1 MRITD
6 VRATLLSAVV
16 PEEKRWRTDLGV
28 AVKMDN
34 CIVEVETDEGITGIG
49 AGQGNP
55 EVVKAV
61 VETQLRPQ
69 LLGRDPCLI
78 EGHWERMYSGSRG
91 EPALARGYPQPGSSR
106 RGDTLCAIA
115 GVDIALWDILG
126 KSLGQPIYRL
136 LSAARTSV
144 RAYASGGWAPGEHA
158 GDEMAGYAAKGFTA
172 VKMRAE
178 GRDGFSLDKAATRV
192 AAARRALGKDV
203 EIMVD
208 AHGSLDVST
217 AKRLARILEE
227 QGVAWF
233 EEPVSYDNHA
243 GQAEVRASTTVP
255 ISSGESES
263 TRFDVLDLLR
273 MNAVDILQPDI
284 AIAGGF
290 TECRRISA
298 LAHAHGVR
306 LAPHV
311 WSSGVIV
318 AASIHLAMHAPAC
331 HIFEVSQSA
340 SPLIWELFEEPFEIE
355 DGYVRAVDRPGLGF
369 TLREGLDDRF
379 PFVPG
384 PAYVY

>member
-1 MRITD
+1 MKITD

-49 AGQGNP
+49 AGQGNA

-69 LLGRDPCLI
+69 LLGRDPGLI

-91 EPALARGYPQPGSSR
+91 KPALERGYPQPASSR

-136 LSAARTSV
+136 LGAARTSV
-144 RAYASGGWAPGEHA
+144 RAYASGGWAPGEQA
-158 GDEMAGYAAKGFTA
+158 GEEMAGYAARGFSA

-178 GRDGFSLDKAATRV
+178 GRDGFSLAKAATRV
-192 AAARRALGKDV
+192 AAARRALGEDV

-217 AKRLARILEE
+217 AKRLARMLEE

-290 TECRRISA
+290 TECRRIAA

-355 DGYVRAVDRPGLGF
+355 DGCVRAVDRPGLGF
-369 TLREGLDDRF
+369 TLRQDLADRF

>member
-1 MRITD
+1 MKITD
-6 VRATLLSAVV
+6 VRATLLSSVV
-16 PEEKRWRTDLGV
+16 PPERRWRTDLGV

-34 CIVEVETDEGITGIG
+34 CIIEVDTDEGITGIG

-55 EVVKAV
+55 EVVRAV
-61 VETQLRPQ
+61 VLSQLRPQ
-69 LLGRDPCLI
+69 LIGRDPTMV
-78 EGHWERMYSGSRG
+78 EGLWESMYSGSRG
-91 EPALARGYPQPGSSR
+91 EPAIERGYPQPGSSR

-126 KSLGQPIYRL
+126 KSLGQPVHRL
-136 LSAARTSV
+136 LGATRTSV
-144 RAYASGGWAPGEHA
+144 RAYASGGWAPGELA
-158 GDEMAGYAAKGFTA
+158 GEEMAGYAARGFSA

-178 GRDGFSLDKAATRV
+178 GRDGFSIGKTETRV
-192 AAARRALGKDV
+192 ASARRALGPDI
-203 EIMVD
+203 ELMVD

-217 AKRLARILEE
+217 AKRLAAVLEE
-227 QGVAWF
+227 HDVAWF

-273 MNAVDILQPDI
+273 LNAVDIIQPDI

-290 TECRRISA
+290 TECRRIA
-298 LAHAHGVR
+298 TLAHAHGVR

-311 WSSGVIV
+311 WSSGVIF

-331 HIFEVSQSA
+331 HIFEVSQSS
-340 SPLIWELFEEPFEIE
+340 SPLIWELFEEPLEVE
-355 DGYVRAVDRPGLGF
+355 GGRVRAVERPGLGF
-369 TLREGLDDRF
+369 TLRDGLAERH

>member
-1 MRITD
+1 MKITD
-6 VRATLLSAVV
+6 VRATLLSSVV

-28 AVKMDN
+28 AVKLDN
-34 CIVEVETDEGITGIG
+34 CIVEIDTDEGVTGFG

-55 EVVKAV
+55 EVVKAI

-69 LLGRDPCLI
+69 LLGQDPTLI

-91 EPALARGYPQPGSSR
+91 QPSLDRGYSQPGPSR
-106 RGDTLCAIA
+106 RGDTLCGMA

-126 KSLGQPIYRL
+126 KSLGQPVYRL
-136 LSAARTSV
+136 LGASRTSV
-144 RAYASGGWAPGEHA
+144 RGYASGGWAPGEEA
-158 GDEMAGYAAKGFTA
+158 GDEMAGYAAKGFSA

-178 GRDGFSLDKAATRV
+178 GRDGFSLAKTRTRV
-192 AAARRALGKDV
+192 SAARRAVGPDV
-203 EIMVD
+203 DIMVD

-217 AKRLARILEE
+217 AKRLARVLEE
-227 QGVAWF
+227 FDVAWF
-233 EEPVSYDNHA
+233 EEPVSYDNHV

-273 MNAVDILQPDI
+273 LNAVDVLQPDV
-284 AIAGGF
+284 AIGGGI
-290 TECRRISA
+290 TESRRIA
-298 LAHAHGVR
+298 TLAHAHGVKV
-306 LAPHV
+306 APHV

-318 AASIHLAMHAPAC
+318 AASIHLAMHMPAC

-340 SPLIWELFEEPFEIE
+340 SPLIWDLFEEPFDIR
-355 DGYVRAVDRPGLGF
+355 DGRVYAVDRPGLGF
-369 TLREGLDDRF
+369 TLRKDLAERY

>member
-1 MRITD
+1 MKITD

-16 PEEKRWRTDLGV
+16 PEERRWRTDLGV

-49 AGQGNP
+49 AGQGNA

-69 LLGRDPCLI
+69 LLGRDPGLI

-91 EPALARGYPQPGSSR
+91 EPALERGYPQPASAR

-136 LSAARTSV
+136 LGAARTSV
-144 RAYASGGWAPGEHA
+144 RAYASGGWAPGQQA
-158 GDEMAGYAAKGFTA
+158 GEEMAGYAARGFSA

-178 GRDGFSLDKAATRV
+178 GRDGFSLARAATRV
-192 AAARRALGKDV
+192 AAARRALGEDV

-217 AKRLARILEE
+217 AKRLARMLEE

-290 TECRRISA
+290 TECRRIAA

-355 DGYVRAVDRPGLGF
+355 DGCVRAVDRPGLGF
-369 TLREGLDDRF
+369 TLRQDLADRF

>member
-1 MRITD
+1 MKITD

-49 AGQGNP
+49 AGQGNA

-69 LLGRDPCLI
+69 LLGRDPGLI

-91 EPALARGYPQPGSSR
+91 KPALERGYPQPASSR

-136 LSAARTSV
+136 LGAARTSV
-144 RAYASGGWAPGEHA
+144 RAYASGGWAPGEQA
-158 GDEMAGYAAKGFTA
+158 GEEMAGYAARGFSA

-178 GRDGFSLDKAATRV
+178 GRDGFSLAKAATRV

-217 AKRLARILEE
+217 AKRLARMLEE

-290 TECRRISA
+290 TECRRIAA

-306 LAPHV
+306 LAPHI

-355 DGYVRAVDRPGLGF
+355 DGCVRAVDRPGLGF
-369 TLREGLDDRF
+369 TLRQDLADRF

>member
-16 PEEKRWRTDLGV
+16 PEERRWRTDLGV

-34 CIVEVETDEGITGIG
+34 CIVEVDTDEGITGIG

-55 EVVKAV
+55 EVVRAV

-69 LLGRDPCLI
+69 LIGEDPAMI
-78 EGHWERMYSGSRG
+78 EGLWERMYSGSRG
-91 EPALARGYPQPGSSR
+91 EPAIERGHPQPGWSR

-126 KSLGQPIYRL
+126 KSLGQPVYRL
-136 LSAARTSV
+136 LGASRTSV
-144 RAYASGGWAPGEHA
+144 RAYASGGWAPGKAA
-158 GDEMAGYAAKGFTA
+158 GEEMAGYAAKGFSA

-178 GRDGFSLDKAATRV
+178 GRDGFSIAKTDARV
-192 AAARRALGKDV
+192 GAARRAVGPDV

-217 AKRLARILEE
+217 AKRLARALEE
-227 QGVAWF
+227 HDVAWF
-233 EEPVSYDNHA
+233 EEPVSYDDHV

-273 MNAVDILQPDI
+273 CRAVDVLQPDV
-284 AIAGGF
+284 AIAGGL
-290 TECRRISA
+290 TECRRIAA
-298 LAHAHGVR
+298 LAHSHGVR
-306 LAPHV
+306 VAPHV

-331 HIFEVSQSA
+331 HIFEVSQSS
-340 SPLIWELFEEPFEIE
+340 SPLIWELFEEPFPIE
-355 DGYVRAVDRPGLGF
+355 GGRVLAVDRPGLGF
-369 TLREGLDDRF
+369 TLREGLAERH
-379 PFVPG
+379 PYVPG